1 MADNTEPPIQAS
13 NQDEPITTS
22 RDPKPTLPVV
32 EEMRLKNEELRIEMC
47 TKEDMF
53 TVVRSS
59 PNLQPALEH
68 VH

>member
-1 MADNTEPPIQAS
+1 MTDNTETLTETSTQ
-13 NQDEPITTS
+13 NDTTTS

-53 TVVRSS
+53 TVVGSIPSS
-59 PNLQPALEH
+59 EFSTSP
-68 VH
+68 